1 MDWAAAMGKGPRE
14 LRFISRRRRA
24 VTSQAAYGRLVRI
37 SFLLALVVSGVGAY
51 VRLSDAGLSCPDW
64 PGCYGALLV
73 PTAAD
78 LPAIQSAFPDQSL
91 DRVRAWKEMTHRYAA
106 ALLGLL
112 ILLLGILAWRR
123 RHKPD
128 QPLAVPMLLVGLVTF
143 QALLGMWTV
152 TLRLQPIVVTMHL
165 LTGIATVAL
174 LWWLSLLQ
182 DRWWFC
188 EGEQPVRDASS
199 YALRPWALAGV
210 VIVLLQITL
219 GGWTS
224 ANYAALACPDFPLCQ
239 AEILPPLDLKAAF
252 QLWSNVEGSFEG
264 GVLDNDARVTIHI
277 AHRLGAILTLLYAIV
292 LATRVLCVGRA
303 RPLKVAAL
311 ALLTLVFAQAGLG
324 VANVVLGLPIVV
336 AVAHSIGAF
345 IVLLSALAVYHMTR
359 PPPFTPGCSPEEC
372 VVE

>member
-1 MDWAAAMGKGPRE
+1 M
-14 LRFISRRRRA
+14 
-24 VTSQAAYGRLVRI
+24 YGCLVRI

-91 DRVRAWKEMTHRYAA
+91 DRVRAWKEMAHRYAA

-123 RHKPD
+123 RHQPD
-128 QPLAVPMLLVGLVTF
+128 QQLAVPMLLVGLVTF

-174 LWWLSLLQ
+174 LWWLGLRQ
-182 DRWWFC
+182 GRWWFH
-188 EGEQPVRDASS
+188 EGEQPVRDPSS

-239 AEILPPLDLKAAF
+239 AEILPPLDPKAAF
-252 QLWSNVEGSFEG
+252 QIWSNVEGSFEG

-292 LATRVLCVGRA
+292 LAARVLCVGPA

-311 ALLTLVFAQAGLG
+311 ALLALVFAQAGLG

-336 AVAHSIGAF
+336 AVAHSVGAF

-359 PPPFTPGCSPEEC
+359 PPSFTSGCSPEER